1 MTTAAV
7 SQAKTGIEVTL
18 DKAIE
23 HGRLNV
29 SKFVGRDIWAILK
42 PESRRVSQ
50 KGHPALLRKDGVLV
64 VFKAN
69 GHAITLLAGM
79 ASGNICE
86 GRDSDFHGDNEPD
99 GPEEEAQP

>member
-1 MTTAAV
+1 MKGTNDMTTIETV

-29 SKFVGRDIWAILK
+29 SKFVAKDIWAILK

-64 VFKAN
+64 VFQPN
-69 GHAITLLAGM
+69 GHAITLLAGKV
-79 ASGNICE
+79 
-86 GRDSDFHGDNEPD
+86 
-99 GPEEEAQP
+99 EEEAQP